1 MGIPNA
7 KLIVDIVVL
16 IAVTSCL
23 NSALYTSSRMLFSL
37 SNRGD
42 APAVAKRTNASGTP
56 YWAVMMSTGAA
67 FLAVFANYVAPAQVF
82 EFLLAS
88 SGAIALL
95 VYLVIAVSQLR
106 MRQKAHRGGREDC
119 VQDVAVP
126 GPDLCGDRVY
136 RGDLTV
142 MLFQEAHRVE
152 IIATGVLSIWWCW
165 RACWW
170 PVVDA
175 LKKWGHRYSTD
186 ARTAQPAEYHPDR
199 HRH

>member
-1 MGIPNA
+1 
-7 KLIVDIVVL
+7 
-16 IAVTSCL
+16 VTSCL

-37 SNRGD
+37 SGVVMRRQWPN
-42 APAVAKRTNASGTP
+42 APTSGTP

-67 FLAVFANYVAPAQVF
+67 FLAVFANYVAPAAVF

-136 RGDLTV
+136 RGALTV

-152 IIATGVLSIWWCW
+152 IIATGVLSMLVVVAGLLVARRRRIEKLG
-165 RACWW
+165 A
-170 PVVDA
+170 PV
-175 LKKWGHRYSTD
+175 LN
-186 ARTAQPAEYHPDR
+186 
-199 HRH
+199 